1 MCILTPTFT
10 GASCK
15 QRRGRAGRTRPGQ
28 CFKLY
33 TREAESKMQAQQTP
47 ELLRTPLEQLCL
59 QIKAM
64 GEMDV
69 TKFLQRAIDPPSMQA
84 LAQAIV
90 TLKNVSAI
98 DETPEGKLT
107 ALGKHMVRIVLLISV
122 GNAFVSDLFFSNV
135 QANIPADL
143 KISKMILFGAV
154 FRCLDPI
161 LIIAAIMSF
170 KSPFYSPMEQRD
182 EARKYVSEKRL
193 FFAI

>member
-1 MCILTPTFT
+1 MLTPTFT

-64 GEMDV
+64 GESDV

-107 ALGKHMVRIVLLISV
+107 ALGKHMVRLALFISV
-122 GNAFVSDLFFSNV
+122 RIAFASDFFFSNV

-182 EARKYVSEKRL
+182 EARKYVSEQLL